1 MAKYASVLFKSLF
14 ATLDKDG
21 AYGGPDDGYDDNGEW
36 NGLDGAGDDDGDG
49 LDGGGGASGVY
60 GPGLLSSPGGSEAN
74 WPVVTAQIASK
85 NHQLPEILFQ
95 IDRNTFAHIIMAYSW
110 LPNQMISLILI
121 FGCLCRSSTFRY
133 PDFQEI

>member
-21 AYGGPDDGYDDNGEW
+21 AYGGPDDGC
-36 NGLDGAGDDDGDG
+36 DDDGYG

-74 WPVVTAQIASK
+74 WPVVTAQIAK
-85 NHQLPEILFQ
+85 NNLLSEILF
-95 IDRNTFAHIIMAYSW
+95 HIY
-110 LPNQMISLILI
+110 I
-121 FGCLCRSSTFRY
+121 FFTTQTSTK
-133 PDFQEI
+133 DN